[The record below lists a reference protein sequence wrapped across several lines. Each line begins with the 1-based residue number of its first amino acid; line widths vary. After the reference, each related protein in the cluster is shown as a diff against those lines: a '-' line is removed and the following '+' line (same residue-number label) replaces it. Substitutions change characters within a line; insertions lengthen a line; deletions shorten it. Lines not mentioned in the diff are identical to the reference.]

1 MFFFSIVNLGRHA
14 IQPMFYTSCKSTFA
28 SLGLVRFARRMS
40 ASKYSYEEAVR
51 KLNLLQSNK
60 ATIDQ
65 IRRNIKTGE
74 ICNNLEV
81 MANYLQRTGVSLDR
95 LDELSVIHVAGTKGK
110 GSTSA
115 MCESILRAHGH
126 RTGFYSSP
134 HLCSVRE
141 RVRLSGRVL
150 SREQFAAHC
159 HRVYDA
165 LTDTQAFE
173 GDMPKYFAFLTVL
186 AYNIFLEER
195 VDVAV
200 VEVGIGGVV
209 DYTNVLRRVPVV
221 GITMLG
227 LDHTSIL
234 GHTLPEIARAKAGI
248 MKRGCE
254 AYTVQQPDEAMD
266 VLKSV
271 ASDVQCPLTV
281 VPLYATYNL
290 PTDNILQVDLPAY
303 QMNASLAIQ
312 LAHAWLRHAKRNA
325 LLKKQNSKKAKVGGK
340 FLKSMSIDAIFT
352 ENSKISDA
360 FDGFIPVETIVGL
373 KECHWPGRYHKID
386 AEYATFYL
394 DGAHTAESMEICAK
408 WFGDTARSENRIL
421 IFSVTGDRDAEIL
434 LKPLKGLNFN
444 AVYFVIPTAYSDI
457 TKKND
462 NYSLTEQKELIERC
476 RSCAEIW
483 KANYDNSCKIY
494 TKENVSEALISIK
507 RSYNSIDKSSVL
519 FTGSL
524 YLVGAALS
532 IIDPN
537 LTRD

>member
-1 MFFFSIVNLGRHA
+1 MIYN
-14 IQPMFYTSCKSTFA
+14 SCKSAFA
-28 SLGLVRFARRMS
+28 SLGSIRFARRMS
-40 ASKYSYEEAVR
+40 SSKYSYEEAVR

-60 ATIDQ
+60 STIDQ

-74 ICNNLEV
+74 KCNNIEE

-165 LTDTQAFE
+165 LSDTQAFE

-209 DYTNVLRRVPVV
+209 DYTNVLRHVPVV
-221 GITMLG
+221 GITTLG

-234 GHTLPEIARAKAGI
+234 GYTLAEIARAKAGI

-254 AYTVQQPDEAMD
+254 AYTVQQSDEAME

-271 ASDVQCPLTV
+271 ASDVQCPLAV
-281 VPLYATYNL
+281 VPPYTSYNL
-290 PTDNILQVDLPAY
+290 PTDILQVNLPAY
-303 QMNASLAIQ
+303 QTNASLAIQ
-312 LAHAWLRHAKRNA
+312 LAHAWLRHAKQNA
-325 LLKKQNSKKAKVGGK
+325 LLKKQNSKKEKIGGK
-340 FLKSMSIDAIFT
+340 ILNSISIDAIFT
-352 ENSKISDA
+352 ENTKISESL
-360 FDGFIPVETIVGL
+360 DGFIPVETVVGL

-394 DGAHTAESMEICAK
+394 DGAHTAESMDICAK
-408 WFGDTARSENRIL
+408 WFGDTARSENRVL

-434 LKPLKGLNFN
+434 LKPLKMLNFN

-462 NYSLTEQKELIERC
+462 NYSITEQKELVERC

-483 KANYDNSCKIY
+483 KANYVKNCEVHI
-494 TKENVSEALISIK
+494 KENVSEALISIK